1 MSQLKNPAL
10 ASILILT
17 LAACAG
23 TSAPRSTQPTQNSRA
38 ADENVALAQQ
48 YIQNGQYEV
57 ALGRLQHALTLDPRS
72 ANAHTMMG
80 LLNERIGRDDQAG
93 VAYRRATELAPD
105 RGDVNNNYG
114 TWLCKH
120 GKANESLRWF
130 ERAIE
135 DPFYRTPDSA
145 MANAGACARIAGD
158 RALAEEYLR
167 KALEANARNPRVL
180 QELALIQYDNGDYM
194 RARAFVQRREASGPV
209 DGEVLHL
216 AARIEEQLGDR
227 DAANRYRSR
236 LASEF
241 PEFRPSTSD
250 NPSP

>member
-17 LAACAG
+17 LAACAS
-23 TSAPRSTQPTQNSRA
+23 TSGPRASQNSPNSRA

-48 YIQNGQYEV
+48 YIQDGQYEV

-80 LLNERIGRDDQAG
+80 LLNERIGRDQQAG
-93 VAYRRATELAPD
+93 VSYRRATELDPD
-105 RGDVNNNYG
+105 RGDINNNYG

-120 GKANESLRWF
+120 GQERESLSWF

-135 DPFYRTPDSA
+135 DPFYRSPDSA
-145 MANAGACARIAGD
+145 LSNAGSCARRMGD
-158 RALAEEYLR
+158 LDLADSYLR

-180 QELALIQYDNGDYM
+180 QELALIQYERGDYM

-209 DGEVLHL
+209 DGEVLDL
-216 AARIEEQLGDR
+216 AARIEERLGDR
-227 DAANRYRSR
+227 DAAHRYRSR
-236 LASEF
+236 LVSEF
-241 PEFRPSTSD
+241 PEFRPSTS
-250 NPSP
+250 NN

>member
-23 TSAPRSTQPTQNSRA
+23 TSGPRSSQNPQVSRA

-48 YIQNGQYEV
+48 YIQDGQYEV
-57 ALGRLQHALTLDPRS
+57 AMGRLQHALTLDPRS

-80 LLNERIGRDDQAG
+80 LLNERIGRDQQAG
-93 VAYRRATELAPD
+93 ASYRRATELQPD
-105 RGDVNNNYG
+105 RGEINNNYG
-114 TWLCKH
+114 AWLCKH
-120 GKANESLRWF
+120 GQERESLRWF

-135 DPFYRTPDSA
+135 DPFYRSPDSA
-145 MANAGACARIAGD
+145 LVNAGSCARRLGD
-158 RALAEEYLR
+158 LDKAEEYLR
-167 KALEANARNPRVL
+167 QALQANARNPRVL
-180 QELALIQYDNGDYM
+180 QELALIQYEKGDFM

-209 DGEVLHL
+209 DGEVLDL
-216 AARIEEQLGDR
+216 AARIEERLGDR
-227 DAANRYRSR
+227 DAAHRYRSR

-241 PEFRPSTSD
+241 PEFRPSTS
-250 NPSP
+250 NH

>member
-23 TSAPRSTQPTQNSRA
+23 TSGPRAQQQPTQSSRA

-48 YIQNGQYEV
+48 YIQDGQYEV
-57 ALGRLQHALTLDPRS
+57 ALGRLQHALSLDPRS

-80 LLNERIGRDDQAG
+80 LLNERIGRDQQAG
-93 VAYRRATELAPD
+93 VSYRRATELQPD
-105 RGDVNNNYG
+105 RGDIANNYG

-120 GKANESLRWF
+120 GQERESLRWF

-135 DPFYRTPDSA
+135 DPFYRSPDSA
-145 MANAGACARIAGD
+145 LANAGACARRIGD
-158 RALAEEYLR
+158 LPAAEEYLR
-167 KALEANARNPRVL
+167 RALEANGRNPRVL
-180 QELALIQYDNGDYM
+180 QELALIQYEKGDYM
-194 RARAFVQRREASGPV
+194 RARAFVQRREASGPP
-209 DGEVLHL
+209 DGEVLDL
-216 AARIEEQLGDR
+216 AARIEDRLGDR
-227 DAANRYRSR
+227 DAAHRYRSR

-241 PEFRPSTSD
+241 PEFRPSTPG
-250 NPSP
+250 N